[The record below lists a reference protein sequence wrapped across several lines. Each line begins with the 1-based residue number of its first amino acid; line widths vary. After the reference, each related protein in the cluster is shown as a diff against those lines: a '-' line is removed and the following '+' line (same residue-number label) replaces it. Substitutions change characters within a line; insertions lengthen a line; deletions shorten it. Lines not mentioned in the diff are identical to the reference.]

1 MGVNRS
7 RARLKR
13 KGFQFTP
20 LRPAGGEGQPLSAA
34 GLRDEEELIVFQR
47 GGQRRALVIRE
58 MAYHHLAQGTLAGEP
73 YLISF

>member
-1 MGVNRS
+1 M
-7 RARLKR
+7 
-13 KGFQFTP
+13 
-20 LRPAGGEGQPLSAA
+20 SAA